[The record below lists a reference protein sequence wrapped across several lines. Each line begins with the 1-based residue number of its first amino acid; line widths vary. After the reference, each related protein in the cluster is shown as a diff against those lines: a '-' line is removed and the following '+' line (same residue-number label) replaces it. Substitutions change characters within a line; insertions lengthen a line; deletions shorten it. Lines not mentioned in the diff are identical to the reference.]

1 MDAVQKKYF
10 KKSKFCFKA
19 LFRIYILKIKEYQR
33 KNFSHFFRLEHS
45 VCVYVRVF
53 ESVCVCV
60 YVCVYV
66 CMYVCVFVCVCM
78 TSSLVSNFVSIYE
91 FLYEITF

>member
-1 MDAVQKKYF
+1 MDAVQQNYF

-60 YVCVYV
+60 CVCVCVYV
-66 CMYVCVFVCVCM
+66 CVCVC
-78 TSSLVSNFVSIYE
+78 VCVYDK
-91 FLYEITF
+91 